1 MCICKGV
8 SDPGR
13 KQLHSVNKLWL
24 WFANAITILVFL
36 FCYSHTVQWSQPQAK
51 KEMCGIFDFF
61 SLLINS
67 NHFSL
72 NLKEQ
77 TQVSKRYR
85 NLIQKIIISLGNTHT
100 EMEGSHSHQDSMVL
114 AQRQKYRSM
123 EQNRKP
129 RDKSTYL
136 RTPYL
141 RQRRQEYT
149 MEKRQPL

>member
-1 MCICKGV
+1 MSQILVGN
-8 SDPGR
+8 SYT
-13 KQLHSVNKLWL
+13 QVNTLWL

-36 FCYSHTVQWSQPQAK
+36 FCYSHAVQWSQPQTK
-51 KEMCGIFDFF
+51 KEMCGVFDFF

-77 TQVSKRYR
+77 AQVSKRYR

-114 AQRQKYRSM
+114 AQRQKYRSV

-129 RDKSTYL
+129 GDKSTYL
-136 RTPYL
+136 WTPYL
-141 RQRRQEYT
+141 RQRRQGYT
-149 MEKRQPL
+149 MEERQPL